1 MESDFTNGDNIR
13 AIDGRSVGFE
23 WSEGLLQV
31 RVIYKVVVRNAG
43 GRATGVCQD
52 MATTPVQENLEHGS
66 PLWGRIGGLLI
77 INAAEFIING
87 RAIYRFSFWLAD
99 FSLPCS

>member
-13 AIDGRSVGFE
+13 AIDGGSVGFE
-23 WSEGLLQV
+23 WGEGFLQV
-31 RVIYKVVVRNAG
+31 RVIYKVVMRNAG
-43 GRATGVCQD
+43 GGASGVCQD
-52 MATTPVQENLEHGS
+52 MATTPVKENLKHGS
-66 PLWGRIGGLLI
+66 PFWGRIGGLMI
-77 INAAEFIING
+77 INAAKFIING